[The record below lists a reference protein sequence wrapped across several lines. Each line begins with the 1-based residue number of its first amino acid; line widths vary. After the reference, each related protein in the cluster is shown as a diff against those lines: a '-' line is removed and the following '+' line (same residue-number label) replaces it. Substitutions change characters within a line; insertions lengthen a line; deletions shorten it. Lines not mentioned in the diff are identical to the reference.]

1 MLYKRTSLEKAEFI
15 TVQDVTSGYYYFCR
29 VHTIKIRHEGSFEGT
44 ERVPDITNVANSSN
58 TNTADEVSLN
68 LFLVNN
74 RVCETDSIKYVE
86 FHCIRF
92 VYSKPFNAFYPL
104 TGLDGDNPMRR
115 PRITKSGLKSDDVRI
130 LQKVYGPN
138 VLDIKAES
146 YLEIFTKN
154 ILDPYYVFQIFTL
167 ILW

>member
-1 MLYKRTSLEKAEFI
+1 
-15 TVQDVTSGYYYFCR
+15 
-29 VHTIKIRHEGSFEGT
+29 
-44 ERVPDITNVANSSN
+44 
-58 TNTADEVSLN
+58 LN

-130 LQKVYGPN
+130 LQKVWNTETCIQLSIMSFY
-138 VLDIKAES
+138 AFEM
-146 YLEIFTKN
+146 
-154 ILDPYYVFQIFTL
+154 
-167 ILW
+167 